1 MVQVGW
7 VVDCREVGV
16 GLGWLVGL
24 MCELSRGLWADD
36 FGDFTE
42 D

>member
-16 GLGWLVGL
+16 GWGWVGL